1 MDAFLTANDGDGAVE
16 FIMGTLNP
24 FQMFGTEPVS
34 QVDTRALKKKYYK
47 ISRMIHPDKRQSNRH
62 ANTAFQ
68 KFLEA
73 YTDLQSPDKLPGI
86 LIKVGAPP
94 RLYKEAVSYVL
105 SEVSDSS
112 EEEEEVEEEAPPAS
126 SSSGKQRA
134 SPSHTLRP
142 RRTCTPVI
150 RIERFV

>member
-24 FQMFGTEPVS
+24 FQMFGMEPVS
-34 QVDTRALKKKYYK
+34 QVDTRVLKKKYYK
-47 ISRMIHPDKRQSNRH
+47 ISRIIHPDKRQSNRH

-73 YTDLQSPDKLPGI
+73 YTDRQSPDKLPGI

-94 RLYKEAVSYVL
+94 RLYKE
-105 SEVSDSS
+105 
-112 EEEEEVEEEAPPAS
+112 
-126 SSSGKQRA
+126 
-134 SPSHTLRP
+134 
-142 RRTCTPVI
+142 
-150 RIERFV
+150 